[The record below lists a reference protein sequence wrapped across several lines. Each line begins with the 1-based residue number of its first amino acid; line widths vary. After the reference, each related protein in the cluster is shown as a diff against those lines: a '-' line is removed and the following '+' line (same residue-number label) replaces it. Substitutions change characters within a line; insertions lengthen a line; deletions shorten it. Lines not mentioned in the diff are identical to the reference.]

1 MAGNSLGPRAKFIYT
16 SDSGQAYV
24 MTLDEDLGEAA
35 GLPKRDA
42 TNGGAARRAP
52 TRFKPRVVFVEAT
65 ETEGEGEDAETRVL
79 RKALVVNANSA
90 LYNTESAA
98 TVTIDELEFTS
109 TGRRGEK
116 LSF

>member
-1 MAGNSLGPRAKFIYT
+1 MAGNTLGKRAKFIYT

-24 MTLDEDLGEAA
+24 MTLDEDLGTAA
-35 GLPKRDA
+35 GLPQRDA
-42 TNGGAARRAP
+42 TNGGNAVRRP

-65 ETEGEGEDAETRVL
+65 IEGEEEGDSYVA
-79 RKALVVNANSA
+79 RKELVVNATSA
-90 LYNTESAA
+90 LYNTNSAA
-98 TVTIDELEFTS
+98 TVTIDGTEFTS